1 MKAFVAYIK
10 FLSADRPIGA
20 KTLGRGSGEMAELTR
35 PADSLAGA
43 KVFAQTCAACHGDD
57 GQGKRAGVTGDTKGY
72 EFPLL
77 WDSDSFNNGAGMG
90 RLISAANF
98 IHSNMPNGT
107 TYDQPA
113 LSVEEAWDVAAYVE
127 SMNRPQ
133 KAGLDKDFP
142 VRSEKPAD
150 AGFGPMPMTS
160 AKASTSS
167 APSNRSATNSAR

>member
-1 MKAFVAYIK
+1 
-10 FLSADRPIGA
+10 
-20 KTLGRGSGEMAELTR
+20 
-35 PADSLAGA
+35 
-43 KVFAQTCAACHGDD
+43 
-57 GQGKRAGVTGDTKGY
+57 
-72 EFPLL
+72 
-77 WDSDSFNNGAGMG
+77 MG

-107 TYDQPA
+107 TDQPA

-142 VRSEKPAD
+142 VRSEKSAD
-150 AGFGPMPMTS
+150 AGYGPYAMTS